1 MPRFFYLTGKVIFGE
16 LDSLL
21 GRRGVV
27 LVLQHHHNIAAG
39 RAETSGTVDI
49 GNELYQTRF
58 FHNPLNSKQDTGCL
72 PEHR

>member
-1 MPRFFYLTGKVIFGE
+1 MPRFFYLIGKVIFGE

-21 GRRGVV
+21 GRGVV
-27 LVLQHHHNIAAG
+27 LVLQHHHIAAG
-39 RAETSGTVDI
+39 RADTSGTVDI

-58 FHNPLNSKQDTGCL
+58 FLNPLNSKQDTGCL